1 MADELGPPPGVRRH
15 RPASCCSPAL
25 EVVLAIAVATG
36 LVAALQSAA
45 PPAGLGAIYL
55 LAVLAIAIRRGELAA
70 LATAVLGFLALN
82 YFFITPRGKLDIAH
96 SRDLI
101 ELIVF
106 LIAAIVVGRLAAAGR
121 QRAAEAEARARGGGR
136 P

>member
-1 MADELGPPPGVRRH
+1 MADSSPTPRSSPSS
-15 RPASCCSPAL
+15 ASEALLAGL
-25 EVVLAIAVATG
+25 EVVLATAVATG

-101 ELIVF
+101 EL
-106 LIAAIVVGRLAAAGR
+106 RL
-121 QRAAEAEARARGGGR
+121 QLF
-136 P
+136 